1 MAYEKFIIVFTQAY
15 NSGKTLERCIN
26 SVLSQTY
33 KNIIYYIIDSGSTD
47 DTAEIIN
54 RFASIDKRIIPFYYH
69 KNEIWHIYS
78 YLPLIL
84 NRYNKDD
91 YFAQLDADD
100 EYAPSCFEKLM
111 SFMSENKLDIA
122 ACVSDFIDGVNGN
135 DLNRNILLNDILV
148 YERGFDDLFPDYFKF
163 ARDSWG
169 KLFSLSV
176 LENIDFVQF
185 NKNINSGSVSY
196 LSFEALRN
204 ADGFG
209 VLNEKL
215 HKYYIYP
222 DSFERSSSQHKLRIV
237 TPSIYK
243 YYKNYLI
250 SKCGYLSYTNEIFL
264 YGSYFRAISNKLPVI
279 LNSNVPVTEKM
290 NILNY
295 ILTDELTLDM
305 MKSNYFDRVYYVEK
319 KQYLKTIFQ
328 WIDYQGFLEGTKE
341 FDLATEILDKSNHTG
356 KWME

>member
-1 MAYEKFIIVFTQAY
+1 MACEKYIIVFTQAY

-26 SVLSQTY
+26 SVLNQTY

-54 RFASIDKRIIPFYYH
+54 HYASIDKRIIPFYYH
-69 KNEIWHIYS
+69 KNKIWHLYN

-84 NRYNKDD
+84 NKYSNDD

-148 YERGFDDLFPDYFKF
+148 YDKGFNNYFPDYFKF

-176 LENIDFVQF
+176 FENINFVQF
-185 NKNINSGSVSY
+185 NKNINSGSVSH

-204 ADGFG
+204 AGGFG

-222 DSFERSSSQHKLRIV
+222 DSFERSSSQRKLRIV
-237 TPSIYK
+237 TTSLYK
-243 YYKNYLI
+243 CYKNYLI
-250 SKCGYLSYTNEIFL
+250 SKCGYLSYSNEIFL
-264 YGSYFRAISNKLPVI
+264 YGSYFRAISNKLYVI
-279 LNSNVPVTEKM
+279 LNSKVPVNEKI
-290 NILNY
+290 NILYN
-295 ILTDELTLDM
+295 ILTDEITVDM
-305 MKSNYFDRVYYVEK
+305 MESNYIGIVYQAEK
-319 KQYLKTIFQ
+319 KQYLNTIFK
-328 WIDYQGFLEGTKE
+328 WIDSQGFQEGTKE
-341 FDLATEILDKSNHTG
+341 FDLATEILDKFNHTD